1 MFIENGT
8 DPGSKQLH
16 GHSYRWG
23 LMWIDWKPLCL
34 TKKFLKV
41 VFIPVSHRKS
51 TSFFFFGCKN
61 SMCCHWGHGVSAQTI
76 DFYGCWLYEIFST
89 IHRKDLKY
97 VKLISFLFFLS
108 SERFYC
114 LDHWTGGNEFY
125 SPQPLSLPTSHCPS
139 HCPSLKL
146 QQVNRIRIN
155 ESLKVF

>member
-23 LMWIDWKPLCL
+23 LTWIDWKPLCR

-51 TSFFFFGCKN
+51 TRFFFSFGCKN
-61 SMCCHWGHGVSAQTI
+61 SMCCHWGHGVSAQAT
-76 DFYGCWLYEIFST
+76 DFYDCWLYEIFST

-97 VKLISFLFFLS
+97 VKLISFLFFFFCQVRDFIALITERGEMS
-108 SERFYC
+108 FTPCGPGPCQHHTAPHTAQVLNCSKSTASE
-114 LDHWTGGNEFY
+114 
-125 SPQPLSLPTSHCPS
+125 
-139 HCPSLKL
+139 
-146 QQVNRIRIN
+146 
-155 ESLKVF
+155 